1 MTYVPPDAGDD
12 DARGYA
18 WVGERLA
25 ANDAEAGTGG
35 RRLFYLAV
43 PPAAMKPIVERLTE
57 MELAGH
63 GYHPPEGGWA
73 HIIVEKPFGRSL
85 ETARALNREVT
96 TALDER
102 DVYRIDHF
110 LGKEAAQNLFAFR
123 FANGIFEPVWNRNYI
138 DHVQI
143 TAAETLGM
151 EGRGSYY
158 ETAGALRDMVQS
170 HLLQVLALVALEPPA
185 EWEPDAVRDEK
196 AQVLTAIRPIRPEE
210 VDSVAVR
217 GQYAGYREE
226 KDVKPDSNV
235 ETYAAL
241 RVSVENWRWAGVP
254 FYLRTGK
261 RLAKRITEVHVVFKP
276 APHCIF
282 SKRGEVGQL
291 PPNSLTLRLTPD
303 EALYLNLEGKR
314 PGQGMHLR
322 PVTMDYTDLAA
333 AETPSAYE
341 YLLLDAMRGKATLFA
356 RADEVEASWEVVQ
369 PVLDRWESTPAEDFP
384 NYAGGSS
391 GPAAADELL
400 ARDGRRWRQL
410 DD

>member
-1 MTYVPPDAGDD
+1 
-12 DARGYA
+12 
-18 WVGERLA
+18 
-25 ANDAEAGTGG
+25 
-35 RRLFYLAV
+35 
-43 PPAAMKPIVERLTE
+43 
-57 MELAGH
+57 
-63 GYHPPEGGWA
+63 
-73 HIIVEKPFGRSL
+73 
-85 ETARALNREVT
+85 
-96 TALDER
+96 
-102 DVYRIDHF
+102 
-110 LGKEAAQNLFAFR
+110 
-123 FANGIFEPVWNRNYI
+123 
-138 DHVQI
+138 
-143 TAAETLGM
+143 M

-158 ETAGALRDMVQS
+158 ETAGALRDMIQS

-196 AQVLTAIRPIRPEE
+196 AQVLTSIPPIRPED
-210 VDSVAVR
+210 VDRVAVR

-241 RVSVENWRWAGVP
+241 RLTVENWRWAGVP

-261 RLAKRITEVHVVFKP
+261 RLTRRITEVHVVFKP

-282 SKRGEVGQL
+282 SKRAQPTTL
-291 PPNSLTLRLTPD
+291 PPNTLTLRLTPD
-303 EALYLNLEGKR
+303 EALFLNLEGKR

-322 PVTMDYTDLAA
+322 PVMLDYTNLDA

-341 YLLLDAMRGKATLFA
+341 YLLLDAMRGKTTLFA
-356 RADEVEASWEVVQ
+356 RADEVEASWELVQ

-384 NYAGGSS
+384 NYAPGSP

-410 DD
+410 TE